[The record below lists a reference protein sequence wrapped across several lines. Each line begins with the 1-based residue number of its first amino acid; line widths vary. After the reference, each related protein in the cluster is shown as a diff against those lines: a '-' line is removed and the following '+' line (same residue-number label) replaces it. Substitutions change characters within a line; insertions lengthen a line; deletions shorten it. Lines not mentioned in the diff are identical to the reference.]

1 MNIRETVEAQRAY
14 FQSGATL
21 SREARCTALLKL
33 KEGIKRHE
41 EEITEALHSDLGKSP
56 TEAYMTEIASLYS
69 DIDHAIRHLK
79 GWMRPHRVSTPLSLA
94 PASSR
99 VVQNPYGVTLIIA
112 PWNYPILL
120 TLSPLIGA
128 LAAGNCAVLKP
139 SESASACAKVI
150 SKLLSSCLDEQLVTV
165 INGDA
170 EVAKSLLNEHFDFI
184 FYTGNAQVA
193 RYVMEKAARHLTPI
207 LLELGGKSPVI
218 VTRSANLRLAA
229 RRIAFGKW
237 TNAGQTCVAPDY
249 VLVEECVH
257 DAFVK
262 HLREQTEAMYG
273 THPLA
278 NSAYGKIINR
288 HHFHRLLQLILP
300 QKVLFGGEADSQSLR
315 IAPTVLDHVQPQDA
329 VMGEEIFGPILPV
342 LTIANLEEA
351 ISFISSRPH
360 PLALY
365 LFTSSRHEEHRVM
378 NSCIWPTIICP
389 SAASVSRAWA
399 PTRVTIPSSL
409 SAIPRASSPPPHG
422 STSPSAT
429 SPTPSSRTGLSG
441 SSPAELHPGCTPRK
455 LTYLSEIH
463 PISHGT
469 QSCGPQTCVP

>member
-1 MNIRETVEAQRAY
+1 MNIRETVKAQRAY

-33 KEGIKRHE
+33 REGIKRHE

-79 GWMRPHRVSTPLSLA
+79 GWMRPHRVGTPLSLA
-94 PASSR
+94 PASSHI
-99 VVQNPYGVTLIIA
+99 VQSPYGVTLIIA

-139 SESASACAKVI
+139 SESATACARVI
-150 SKLLSSCLDEQLVTV
+150 CKLLSSCLDEQLVTV

-218 VTRSANLRLAA
+218 VTRSANLHLAA

-237 TNAGQTCVAPDY
+237 MNAGQTCVAPDY

-262 HLREQTEAMYG
+262 HLREQTVAMYG
-273 THPLA
+273 THPLT
-278 NSAYGKIINR
+278 NPAYGKIINR
-288 HHFHRLLQLILP
+288 HHFHRLQQLILP

-315 IAPTVLDHVQPQDA
+315 IAPTVLDHVHSQDT

-365 LFTSSRHEEHRVM
+365 LFTSSCHEERRVM
-378 NSCIWPTIICP
+378 HSLQFGGGCVNDTLVHLANHHLPFGGIGESGMGTYQGHHSFLAFSHPKGILTTPTWLDIPIRYQP
-389 SAASVSRAWA
+389 Y
-399 PTRVTIPSSL
+399 TRLKDWLIRLVT
-409 SAIPRASSPPPHG
+409 R
-422 STSPSAT
+422 
-429 SPTPSSRTGLSG
+429 
-441 SSPAELHPGCTPRK
+441 
-455 LTYLSEIH
+455 
-463 PISHGT
+463 
-469 QSCGPQTCVP
+469 